1 LCGGAQV
8 QSKLKI
14 MFIIPPYIRF
24 ALIALGVLG
33 GILLWVLYGFW
44 YGFPFLL
51 SGLILLAGYIFLG
64 TVGPAGKAVQVQD
77 FDRAEKLLDL
87 TIKPNWLYSANRAFY
102 YMMRGTIALSRKD
115 LNAAEGYLKQA
126 DAVDVPT
133 ANEKAMLKLQLA
145 QIEANRRNFGAAKKY
160 LKAAKDTNSKL
171 PQITEQIDMLDT
183 ALKQSGQVKAAQRM
197 GKQGH
202 GMMSRG
208 GKRRRPKGR

>member
-1 LCGGAQV
+1 ML
-8 QSKLKI
+8 
-14 MFIIPPYIRF
+14 IIPPYIRF
-24 ALIALGVLG
+24 ALIAAGVVG
-33 GILLWVLYGFW
+33 GIALWIAFGFW

-51 SGLILLAGYIFLG
+51 AGIILLLGYIFLG
-64 TVGPAGKAVQVQD
+64 TVGPAAKAVQVQD
-77 FDRAEKLLDL
+77 FDRGEKLLNL
-87 TIKPNWLYSANRAFY
+87 TLKPEWLYSANRAFY

-126 DAVDVPT
+126 DTIDVPT

-145 QIEANRRNFGAAKKY
+145 QIEANRKNFPAAKKY
-160 LKAAKDTNSKL
+160 LKAARETNVKL
-171 PQITEQIDMLDT
+171 PQIVEQMNMLDT

-202 GMMSRG
+202 QMMGRG

>member
-1 LCGGAQV
+1 
-8 QSKLKI
+8 

-24 ALIALGVLG
+24 ALIAAGIFG
-33 GILLWVLYGFW
+33 GTALWVAFGFW

-51 SGLILLAGYIFLG
+51 AGIILFLGYIFLG
-64 TVGPAGKAVQVQD
+64 TVGPAAKAVQMQD
-77 FDRAEKLLDL
+77 FNRGEQLLNL
-87 TIKPNWLYSANRAFY
+87 TLKPEWLYSANRAFY

-126 DAVDVPT
+126 DAIDVPT

-160 LKAAKDTNSKL
+160 LKAAKETNVKL
-171 PQITEQIDMLDT
+171 PQITEQIDQLDT
-183 ALKQSGQVKAAQRM
+183 ALRQSGQVKAAQRM
-197 GKQGH
+197 GKEGH
-202 GMMSRG
+202 RMMSRG

>member
-1 LCGGAQV
+1 
-8 QSKLKI
+8 

-24 ALIALGVLG
+24 ALIAAGILG
-33 GILLWVLYGFW
+33 GIALWVAFGFW

-51 SGLILLAGYIFLG
+51 AGIILLLGYIFLG
-64 TVGPAGKAVQVQD
+64 TVGPAAKAVQMQD
-77 FDRAEKLLDL
+77 FDRGEQLLNL
-87 TIKPNWLYSANRAFY
+87 TLKPDWLYSANRAFY

-126 DAVDVPT
+126 DSIDVPT

-145 QIEANRRNFGAAKKY
+145 QIEANRRNFPAAKKY
-160 LKAAKDTNSKL
+160 LKAAKETNVKL

-197 GKQGH
+197 GKEGH
-202 GMMSRG
+202 RMMSRG

>member
-1 LCGGAQV
+1 
-8 QSKLKI
+8 

-24 ALIALGVLG
+24 ALIAAGILG
-33 GILLWVLYGFW
+33 GVGLWIVFGFW

-51 SGLILLAGYIFLG
+51 AGIILLLGYIFLG
-64 TVGPAGKAVQVQD
+64 TVGPAAKAVQMQD
-77 FDRAEKLLDL
+77 FDRGEQLLNL
-87 TIKPNWLYSANRAFY
+87 TLKPNWLYSANRAFY

-126 DAVDVPT
+126 DSIDVPT

-145 QIEANRRNFGAAKKY
+145 QIEANRRNFNAAKKY
-160 LKAAKDTNSKL
+160 LKAAKETNVKL

-183 ALKQSGQVKAAQRM
+183 ALKQSGQAKAAQRM
-197 GKQGH
+197 GKEGH
-202 GMMSRG
+202 RMMTRG

>member
-1 LCGGAQV
+1 
-8 QSKLKI
+8 

-24 ALIALGVLG
+24 ALIAAGLLLGIG
-33 GILLWVLYGFW
+33 LWVAFGFW

-51 SGLILLAGYIFLG
+51 AGIVLLIGYIFLG
-64 TVGPAGKAVQVQD
+64 TVGPAAKAVQMQD
-77 FDRAEKLLDL
+77 FDRGEKLLDL
-87 TIKPNWLYSANRAFY
+87 TLKPNWLYSANRAFY

-126 DAVDVPT
+126 DAIDVPT

-145 QIEANRRNFGAAKKY
+145 QIEANRKNFPAAKKY
-160 LKAAKDTNSKL
+160 LKAAKETNVKL
-171 PQITEQIDMLDT
+171 PQIREQIDMLDN

-202 GMMSRG
+202 QMMSRG

>member
-1 LCGGAQV
+1 
-8 QSKLKI
+8 

-24 ALIALGVLG
+24 ALIALGIAG
-33 GILLWVLYGFW
+33 GIALWVAFGFW

-51 SGLILLAGYIFLG
+51 AGIILLVGYIFLG
-64 TVGPAGKAVQVQD
+64 TVGPAAKAVQMQD
-77 FDRAEKLLDL
+77 FDRGEQLLNL
-87 TIKPNWLYSANRAFY
+87 TLKPEWLYSANRAFY

-115 LNAAEGYLKQA
+115 LNAAEGWLKQA
-126 DAVDVPT
+126 DNIDVPT

-145 QIEANRRNFGAAKKY
+145 QIEANRRNFPAAKKY
-160 LKAAKDTNSKL
+160 LKSARETNVKL
-171 PQITEQIDMLDT
+171 PQIVEQMDMLDN

-202 GMMSRG
+202 QMMSRG

>member
-1 LCGGAQV
+1 
-8 QSKLKI
+8 

-24 ALIALGVLG
+24 ALIAAGILG
-33 GILLWVLYGFW
+33 GVVLWAAFGFW

-51 SGLILLAGYIFLG
+51 AGIVLLVGYIFLG
-64 TVGPAGKAVQVQD
+64 TVGPAAKAVQVQD
-77 FDRAEKLLDL
+77 FDRGEQLLNL
-87 TIKPNWLYSANRAFY
+87 TLKPEWLYSANRAFY

-115 LNAAEGYLKQA
+115 LNAAEGWLKQA
-126 DAVDVPT
+126 DSIDVPT

-160 LKAAKDTNSKL
+160 LKAAKETNVKL

-197 GKQGH
+197 GKEGH
-202 GMMSRG
+202 QMMSRG